1 MIRHYVGVLL
11 VKRKTNSN
19 CLKYHKKRNNSLGY
33 NSEIS
38 TTNSL
43 NNNNSYNSFSNLTLR
58 KQNSKSNSKEK
69 TLLPNLSNKNINP
82 QNIHLKTKK
91 RNKITENQISL
102 NEYFVEPE
110 IDDLEEKEKVN
121 YSTKQFFDKVQDFIF
136 KKKEFENL
144 NKKYNFYKPK
154 NKEDDKYE
162 SYQKKHLEIYSNFIE
177 KNLLKTNFS
186 KTKEY
191 FFKYSLRKPIIK
203 VIN

>member
-191 FFKYSLRKPIIK
+191 FLKYSLRKPIIK

>member
-19 CLKYHKKRNNSLGY
+19 CLKYHTKRNNSLGY
-33 NSEIS
+33 NSENS
-38 TTNSL
+38 TTNTF
-43 NNNNSYNSFSNLTLR
+43 NNNNSYFSNLSLR
-58 KQNSKSNSKEK
+58 KHNSKSNSNSKEK
-69 TLLPNLSNKNINP
+69 TLLPNLSNKNISS
-82 QNIHLKTKK
+82 QNFHLKTKK
-91 RNKITENQISL
+91 KNKISEKPISL
-102 NEYFVEPE
+102 NEYFIEPD
-110 IDDLEEKEKVN
+110 IDDLNEKEKIN
-121 YSTKQFFDKVQDFIF
+121 YSTKQFFDKVQDFNF

-154 NKEDDKYE
+154 NKEDNKYE
-162 SYQKKHLEIYSNFIE
+162 SYQKKHLEIYSNFLE

-191 FFKYSLRKPIIK
+191 FLKYSLRKPIIK

>member
-11 VKRKTNSN
+11 VKRKANSN

>member
-19 CLKYHKKRNNSLGY
+19 CLKYHTKRNNSLGY

-69 TLLPNLSNKNINP
+69 TLLPNLSNNNISS
-82 QNIHLKTKK
+82 QNFHLKTKK
-91 RNKITENQISL
+91 KNKITENQISL
-102 NEYFVEPE
+102 NEYFVEQE
-110 IDDLEEKEKVN
+110 IDDLDEKEKIN

-154 NKEDDKYE
+154 NKEDNKYE